1 MNKFKVFLFLV
12 LLFFILTAS
21 LPLLFLISLYCL
33 FFCKED
39 KVIFNEAKKELAK
52 FKKHCEEDESF
63 KAKIN
68 EMSAS
73 DKFDVYN
80 CYMAAVDNKTSF
92 DENKAIKFI
101 KKKWPLPYAMW
112 KPKEESMY
120 NEIRAK
126 AWFLWALED
135 LGIEFPE
142 IEDIEFVYNTDYLP
156 IDIEK
161 FKNIFNQ

>member
-1 MNKFKVFLFLV
+1 MNKFKAFLFLV
-12 LLFFILTAS
+12 LLFFILIVS

-39 KVIFNEAKKELAK
+39 KVILNEAKKELVK

-63 KAKIN
+63 KTQIS
-68 EMSAS
+68 EMSIS

-80 CYMAAVDNKTSF
+80 CYMAAVDNKIDF

-135 LGIEFPE
+135 LGIEFHE

-161 FKNIFNQ
+161 FKNIFN

>member
-1 MNKFKVFLFLV
+1 MNKFKAFLFLV
-12 LLFFILTAS
+12 LLFFILIVS

-33 FFCKED
+33 FLCKED
-39 KVIFNEAKKELAK
+39 KVILNEAKKELAK

-63 KAKIN
+63 KTQIS
-68 EMSAS
+68 EMSIS

-80 CYMAAVDNKTSF
+80 CYMAAVDNKIDF
-92 DENKAIKFI
+92 DENKVIKFI

-112 KPKEESMY
+112 EPKEESMY

-142 IEDIEFVYNTDYLP
+142 IKDIEFVYNTDYLS

-161 FKNIFNQ
+161 FKNIFN

>member
-1 MNKFKVFLFLV
+1 MNKFKAFLLLV
-12 LLFFILTAS
+12 LSFFILIVS
-21 LPLLFLISLYCL
+21 LPLVFLASLYCL
-33 FFCKED
+33 FFYKEN
-39 KVIFNEAKKELAK
+39 KVILNEAKKELAK

-63 KAKIN
+63 RSQIN

-73 DKFDVYN
+73 EKIDVYK
-80 CYMAAVDNKTSF
+80 CYMSVVNNKTSF
-92 DENKAIKFI
+92 NEDKAIRLI

-112 KPKEESMY
+112 KPKEKSMY

-135 LGIEFPE
+135 MGIEFPKIKDVPFTYDE
-142 IEDIEFVYNTDYLP
+142 DYLS